1 MTRTIFTLLM
11 LVFTFGQLNA
21 QEDASSMSELL
32 RQIDKDRPEILLKL
46 KTEKN
51 VSRLLEM
58 NNKDCLIILVL
69 KEKEK
74 KIKVKNLKILL
85 RKINN

>member
-32 RQIDKDRPEILLKL
+32 RP
-46 KTEKN
+46 
-51 VSRLLEM
+51 VSYTHLTLPT
-58 NNKDCLIILVL
+58 KA
-69 KEKEK
+69 
-74 KIKVKNLKILL
+74 
-85 RKINN
+85 